1 MIYSYRIEQAIRAA
15 AVLHADHARKGKTP
29 YPYITHLYT
38 VALIVADYSD
48 EEDTII
54 AALLHDTLEDTD
66 YSPEELENDFGGNVR
81 PLVEG
86 VSERIQTEEIE
97 VKSWKERK
105 RVYIERLK
113 EASEGSLII
122 SAADKIHNMRSIIED
137 YMDDHEGFMRDFKG
151 ALTDRAM
158 VYQGISNVLNR
169 RLNSVIVGEFNHVFE
184 EYKKFIADVERK
196 IYKI

>member
-15 AVLHADHARKGKTP
+15 AVLHADQARKGKTP

-81 PLVEG
+81 RLVEG

>member
-81 PLVEG
+81 RLVEG

-169 RLNSVIVGEFNHVFE
+169 RLNSVIVGEFNHVCE